1 MKKVYYIGDWA
12 RKGVTVD
19 WSRWTRQA
27 KAEAVTGRAAY
38 LVGWT
43 SFSMPAI
50 SSGSCACT
58 GTGRDA
64 ATASRSPARRAV
76 MRS

>member
-58 GTGRDA
+58 RA
-64 ATASRSPARRAV
+64 RSLARNHASVSPHY
-76 MRS
+76 